1 MSCIFGLLE
10 TQDRPLGIIPG
21 RVFSTLPA
29 SRATSPVDPT
39 SSVSPR
45 CCFSRFP
52 AASASDHSLL
62 IPSWAAATASKWPLC
77 PPQCVPLQLVFQA
90 TARELFL
97 GKPVRSRNSPAWTA
111 PFACPLQKN
120 GPVWPMLTPWAPSP
134 SPLPHRMPSTR
145 PWALLSPAF
154 CCASCVAHS
163 ASVCFPPSGLT
174 PADLS
179 ELSLN
184 GTYFKRHLCTFAVCQ
199 ALV

>member
-10 TQDRPLGIIPG
+10 TQDRPSGIIPG
-21 RVFSTLPA
+21 CVFSTLPA
-29 SRATSPVDPT
+29 SRASSPVDPT

-52 AASASDHSLL
+52 AASALDHSLL
-62 IPSWAAATASKWPLC
+62 TPSRAAATFSEWPLC
-77 PPQCVPLQLVFQA
+77 PPVCA
-90 TARELFL
+90 
-97 GKPVRSRNSPAWTA
+97 SPACLPGHCQGTLSRK
-111 PFACPLQKN
+111 ACPITEFPCLN
-120 GPVWPMLTPWAPSP
+120 RSVC
-134 SPLPHRMPSTR
+134 LPPTEKWSSLAHAHS
-145 PWALLSPAF
+145 LSPVSISPPPQDAL
-154 CCASCVAHS
+154 HS
-163 ASVCFPPSGLT
+163 ALSSPVPCLLLCLLRGSFCFCLLPSFWSA